1 MFVRDVMTPVVT
13 TVSPDDT
20 LLRAAEVMR
29 DSGFESLVAARD
41 RIPAGVVSLRQIAL
55 HRLSNPSVLLEQSYV
70 REVLQESPI
79 TTGADEVIEAAAFKL
94 YRNDLD
100 ALPVVNPRTGRLEGI
115 VTTSDVLRAFI
126 FMLGLRSRSTRITL
140 EVPDIV
146 GMLADVCQIV
156 RSCGISIASLATF
169 TPAGQD
175 VAEVVLRVKTPETD
189 QLVRRLNNAGFKVV
203 HVSRVW
209 E

>member
-29 DSGFESLVAARD
+29 DSGFESLVVVRD

-55 HRLSNPSVLLEQSYV
+55 HRLANPSVMLEQSYV
-70 REVLQESPI
+70 REVLQESPV

-100 ALPVVNPRTGRLEGI
+100 ALPVVNPKTGRLEGI

-140 EVPDIV
+140 QVPDIV

-175 VAEVVLRVKTPETD
+175 VTEVVLRVKTPETD

-203 HVSRVW
+203 HVSHVS

>member
-13 TVSPDDT
+13 TVSRDDT
-20 LLRAAEVMR
+20 LFRAAEIMR
-29 DSGFESLVAARD
+29 DTGYESLVAVKEHF
-41 RIPAGVVSLRQIAL
+41 PLGVVSLRQIAL
-55 HRLSNPSVLLEQSYV
+55 FRLANPAVTLEQAYV
-70 REVLQESPI
+70 REILQESPV
-79 TTGADEVIEAAAFKL
+79 TTGVDEVIEAAAFKL

-100 ALPVVNPRTGRLEGI
+100 ALPVVHDETGKLAGI

-126 FMLGLRSRSTRITL
+126 FMLGLRSRSTRITV

-175 VAEVVLRVKTPETD
+175 VAEVVLRVKTPETT
-189 QLVRRLNNAGFKVV
+189 QLVRRLNNAGFKVG
-203 HVSRVW
+203 HVSHVW